1 MRRVIATT
9 IALVAAA
16 AWVAFSPPQNRS
28 WTPLIRAL
36 GVKDER
42 VTRAMEKVRRAD
54 FLPESVRDEEYQ
66 DRPLPIGYGQT
77 TSQPSLIA
85 MMVDALKLQP
95 GCNVL
100 EVGTGSGYQTALLAE
115 LCAKVASIEI
125 VAPLAERA
133 RTRLRELGY
142 RNVDVKAGDGYLGW
156 PEHAPFDGIVVS
168 AGAPKV
174 PPPLVKQ
181 LKIGGRMIIPVG
193 QGDSLR
199 LQILT
204 KRADGSY
211 ATEDSLPVSFVPLT
225 GDHADRDRRN

>member
-1 MRRVIATT
+1 
-9 IALVAAA
+9 
-16 AWVAFSPPQNRS
+16 
-28 WTPLIRAL
+28 
-36 GVKDER
+36 
-42 VTRAMEKVRRAD
+42 MEKVRRAN

-115 LCAKVASIEI
+115 LCTKVASIEI

-142 RNVDVKAGDGYLGW
+142 RNIDVKAGDGYLGW

-181 LKIGGRMIIPVG
+181 LKVGARMVIPVG